1 MFPSDQPFHP
11 ADLFTDACYAVQLGY
26 DEALKLVQ
34 GAARYFELPT
44 DGILLI
50 EVGDGVFARTR
61 NADWVRSRDTLKGEN
76 GQPWARSIGE
86 RQWTDLTTRHRAPLR
101 SFGDDRL
108 ARWKVG
114 F

>member
-1 MFPSDQPFHP
+1 MFPSDPSFHP
-11 ADLFTDACYAVQLGY
+11 ADFFTDSSYAVQLQY

-34 GAARYFELPT
+34 GAARYFELPA

-50 EVGDGVFARTR
+50 EVSDGVFARTR
-61 NADWVRSRDTLKGEN
+61 DADWVRALDTLTGEN
-76 GQPWARSIGE
+76 GQPWARPITE
-86 RQWTDLTTRHRAPLR
+86 RQWTDMTTRHRAPLR
-101 SFGDDRL
+101 SFGDERL